1 MNQIEERSKAL
12 KQRKGEFYDN
22 LATVLQE
29 MDLMRR
35 ETVGSTK

>member
-22 LATVLQE
+22 LARVLQE
-29 MDLMRR
+29 MDLMRP
-35 ETVGSTK
+35 ESNGKKM